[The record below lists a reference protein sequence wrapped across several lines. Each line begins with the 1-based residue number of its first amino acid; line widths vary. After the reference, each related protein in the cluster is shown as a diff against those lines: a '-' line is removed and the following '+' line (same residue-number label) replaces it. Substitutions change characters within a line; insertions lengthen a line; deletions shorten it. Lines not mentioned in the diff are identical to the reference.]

1 MNGDPRT
8 FRSRIGQLPVI
19 GWIGVIVGV
28 AVLSAAGGYWFAR
41 HGGGEAS
48 VMPRQAGSSSVE
60 SGGSDRQILYWYD
73 PMVPNQH
80 FDKPG
85 KSPFMDMQ
93 LVPKYADEGGGT
105 GGIQISP
112 NIVQNLGLRIAPV
125 EVGRFSQ
132 PIEAVG
138 NIGFNQRNVAI
149 VQSRTNGF
157 VSRVYGRAPA
167 DVLRRGAPLV
177 DLLVPEWAG
186 AQAEFLALVRSGDRD
201 LIEAARQRLLLLGM
215 PADLITRI
223 ESSHQQQATITITA
237 PIAGAIES
245 LDVREGMTVS
255 AGATLAKIN
264 GLETVWLEAAI
275 PEAQSGL
282 LALGQSVEARLAAY
296 SGETIQGRVIAILPE
311 TSVETR
317 TTRVRVELPNPN
329 LRLRPGMFAQLR
341 LHAGDDTPRLW
352 VPSVAIIRTGTR
364 NLVIV
369 AADANRFEP
378 TQVQTGT
385 EAGGKTAILSGLK
398 EGQKVVASGQFLIDS
413 EASLRGV
420 LARLNSPDVA
430 TNTAPQDAENTKDR
444 PQDGMAEGAAPSA
457 PSHTMTSSPT
467 TLHEA
472 TGKVESVTDKEIV
485 LSHGPVKSL
494 GWPAMTMPFKLPHP
508 DMART
513 LKPGDTVQFQF
524 RRAED
529 GFAIERLEK
538 RGSEP

>member
-1 MNGDPRT
+1 MNDAPRT
-8 FRSRIGQLPVI
+8 FRSEIKRVPALA
-19 GWIGVIVGV
+19 WVGLIIAV

-41 HGGGEAS
+41 HGRPADLTHSATQESPAA
-48 VMPRQAGSSSVE
+48 AGST
-60 SGGSDRQILYWYD
+60 DRPALYWYD

-93 LVPKYADEGGGT
+93 LVPKYADEGGAS
-105 GGIQISP
+105 GGVQISP
-112 NIVQNLGLRIAPV
+112 NIVQNLGLRIARV
-125 EVGRFSQ
+125 ELGRFSQ
-132 PIEAVG
+132 PIEGVG
-138 NIGFNQRNVAI
+138 NIVFNQRNVAI

-186 AQAEFLALVRSGDRD
+186 AQAEFLALVRSGDHD

-215 PADLITRI
+215 PAELIARI
-223 ESSHQQQATITITA
+223 EASRQQQATVTIST

-245 LDVREGMTVS
+245 LEVREGMTVS
-255 AGATLAKIN
+255 AGVTLAKIN

-275 PEAQSGL
+275 PESQSGL
-282 LALGQSVEARLAAY
+282 VAPGQTVEAQLAAY
-296 SGETIQGRVIAILPE
+296 SGETLKGRVIAILPV

-352 VPSVAIIRTGTR
+352 VPSEAIIRTGTR

-378 TQVQTGT
+378 TEVQIGT
-385 EAGGKTAILSGLK
+385 EAGGKTVILSGLK
-398 EGQKVVASGQFLIDS
+398 EGQNVVASGQFLIDS
-413 EASLRGV
+413 EASLGGV
-420 LARLNSPDVA
+420 LARLNSPDSA
-430 TNTAPQDAENTKDR
+430 NSSDAQNAESAKDHPPQDTMGESTARNA
-444 PQDGMAEGAAPSA
+444 PIGA
-457 PSHTMTSSPT
+457 MNSPET

-472 TGKVESVTDKEIV
+472 TGKIESVNDREVV

-494 GWPAMTMPFKLPHP
+494 GWPARTMPFKLAHP
-508 DMART
+508 DMARA
-513 LKPGDTVQFQF
+513 LKPGDTVHFQF

-538 RGSEP
+538 RGTEP

>member
-1 MNGDPRT
+1 MNDAPRT
-8 FRSRIGQLPVI
+8 FRSQIARVPALA
-19 GWIGVIVGV
+19 WIGLMIAV

-41 HGGGEAS
+41 HGGNQADLMHPATQRAS
-48 VMPRQAGSSSVE
+48 AAAGSS
-60 SGGSDRQILYWYD
+60 DRPALYWYD

-93 LVPKYADEGGGT
+93 LVPKYADEGGAT
-105 GGIQISP
+105 GGVQISP

-125 EVGRFSQ
+125 ELGRLSQ

-138 NIGFNQRNVAI
+138 NIGFNQRNVAV
-149 VQSRTNGF
+149 VQARTSGF

-167 DVLRRGAPLV
+167 DVLRQGAPLV

-186 AQAEFLALVRSGDRD
+186 AQAEFLALVRSGDHD

-215 PADLITRI
+215 PADLIARI
-223 ESSHQQQATITITA
+223 ETRHEQEVTVTITA

-264 GLETVWLEAAI
+264 GLQTVWLEAAI
-275 PEAQSGL
+275 PESQSGL
-282 LALGQSVEARLAAY
+282 VALGQSVEAQLATY
-296 SGETIQGRVIAILPE
+296 SGETVKGRVIAILPE

-317 TTRVRVELPNPN
+317 TTRVRVELPNRN
-329 LRLRPGMFAQLR
+329 LRLRPGMFAQLQ

-352 VPSVAIIRTGTR
+352 VPSEAIIRTGTR

-369 AADANRFEP
+369 AAGANRFEP
-378 TQVQTGT
+378 TQVQIGP
-385 EAGGKTAILSGLK
+385 EAGGKTVILSGLE
-398 EGQKVVASGQFLIDS
+398 EGRKVVTSGQFLIDS

-420 LARLNSPDVA
+420 LARLNSPDSA
-430 TNTAPQDAENTKDR
+430 NSTDAQNAENAKDQ
-444 PQDGMAEGAAPSA
+444 PPGPMDHNAAPTV
-457 PSHTMTSSPT
+457 PSSVMNSPST

-472 TGKVESVTDKEIV
+472 TGKVESITDREVV

-494 GWPAMTMPFKLPHP
+494 GWPAMTMPFKLVHP

-513 LKPGDTVQFQF
+513 LKPGDTVHFQF
-524 RRAED
+524 RRAEA
-529 GFAIERLEK
+529 GFAIERMEK
-538 RGSEP
+538 RGSAP

>member
-1 MNGDPRT
+1 MNDSPRT
-8 FRSRIGQLPVI
+8 FRSQIKRVPALA
-19 GWIGVIVGV
+19 WVGLIIAV

-41 HGGGEAS
+41 RGGGPADLTHS
-48 VMPRQAGSSSVE
+48 ATQGSSAAAGSS
-60 SGGSDRQILYWYD
+60 DRQTLYWYD

-93 LVPKYADEGGGT
+93 LVPKYADEGGA
-105 GGIQISP
+105 GGGVQISP
-112 NIVQNLGLRIAPV
+112 NIVQNLGLRLASV
-125 EVGRFSQ
+125 ELGRFSQ

-149 VQSRTNGF
+149 VQSRTSGF

-215 PADLITRI
+215 PAELIAHI
-223 ESSHQQQATITITA
+223 ETSRQQRSTVTITA

-275 PEAQSGL
+275 PESQSGL
-282 LALGQSVEARLAAY
+282 VTLGQSVEAQLAAY
-296 SGETIQGRVIAILPE
+296 SGETLKGRVIAILPE

-352 VPSVAIIRTGTR
+352 VPSEAIIRTGTR

-369 AADANRFEP
+369 AADTNRFEP
-378 TQVQTGT
+378 TEVQIGP
-385 EAGGKTAILSGLK
+385 EAGGKTVILSGLK
-398 EGQKVVASGQFLIDS
+398 EGQNVVASGQFLIDS

-420 LARLNSPDVA
+420 LARLNSP
-430 TNTAPQDAENTKDR
+430 
-444 PQDGMAEGAAPSA
+444 GAR
-457 PSHTMTSSPT
+457 H
-467 TLHEA
+467 
-472 TGKVESVTDKEIV
+472 D
-485 LSHGPVKSL
+485 
-494 GWPAMTMPFKLPHP
+494 
-508 DMART
+508 
-513 LKPGDTVQFQF
+513 
-524 RRAED
+524 
-529 GFAIERLEK
+529 
-538 RGSEP
+538 

>member
-1 MNGDPRT
+1 MNDAPET
-8 FRSRIGQLPVI
+8 VRSQIKRVPVLA
-19 GWIGVIVGV
+19 WIGLTV
-28 AVLSAAGGYWFAR
+28 AVAVVSAAGGYWFAR
-41 HGGGEAS
+41 RGGPADLTQSATQGSTA
-48 VMPRQAGSSSVE
+48 VAGST
-60 SGGSDRQILYWYD
+60 DRPALYWYD

-93 LVPKYADEGGGT
+93 LMPKYADEGGAS
-105 GGIQISP
+105 GGVQISP
-112 NIVQNLGLRIAPV
+112 NIIQNLGLRLAPV
-125 EVGRFSQ
+125 ELGRFSQ

-138 NIGFNQRNVAI
+138 NIVFNQRNVAI

-157 VSRVYGRAPA
+157 VSRVYDRAPA

-215 PADLITRI
+215 PAELIAHI
-223 ESSHQQQATITITA
+223 ETSRQQQATITITA

-255 AGATLAKIN
+255 AGVTLAKIN

-275 PEAQSGL
+275 PESQSSVV
-282 LALGQSVEARLAAY
+282 ALGQSVEAQLAAY
-296 SGETIQGRVIAILPE
+296 SGETLKGRVIAILPQ
-311 TSVETR
+311 TSLETR

-352 VPSVAIIRTGTR
+352 VPSEAIIRTGTR

-369 AADANRFEP
+369 AADDNRFEP
-378 TQVQTGT
+378 TEVRIGP
-385 EAGGKTAILSGLK
+385 EAGGKTVILSGLK

-420 LARLNSPDVA
+420 LTRLNSPD
-430 TNTAPQDAENTKDR
+430 
-444 PQDGMAEGAAPSA
+444 SA
-457 PSHTMTSSPT
+457 N
-467 TLHEA
+467 
-472 TGKVESVTDKEIV
+472 
-485 LSHGPVKSL
+485 
-494 GWPAMTMPFKLPHP
+494 
-508 DMART
+508 
-513 LKPGDTVQFQF
+513 
-524 RRAED
+524 
-529 GFAIERLEK
+529 
-538 RGSEP
+538 GSGGTEP

>member
-1 MNGDPRT
+1 MNDAPRT
-8 FRSRIGQLPVI
+8 FRSQIQRVPAFA
-19 GWIGVIVGV
+19 WICLGIAV
-28 AVLSAAGGYWFAR
+28 AALSAASGYWFAR
-41 HGGGEAS
+41 HGSVPADPMHPAQSSSAAS
-48 VMPRQAGSSSVE
+48 GSS
-60 SGGSDRQILYWYD
+60 DHAALYWYD

-93 LVPKYADEGGGT
+93 LVPKYADEGGGS
-105 GGIQISP
+105 GGVQISP
-112 NIVQNLGLRIAPV
+112 HIVQNLGLRIAPV
-125 EVGRFSQ
+125 ELGRISQ

-138 NIGFNQRNVAI
+138 NIVFNQRNVAI

-157 VSRVYGRAPA
+157 VSRVYDRAPA

-186 AQAEFLALVRSGDRD
+186 AQSEFLVLVRSGDLD
-201 LIEAARQRLLLLGM
+201 LIEAGRQRLLLLGM
-215 PADLITRI
+215 PAELIAHI
-223 ESSHQQQATITITA
+223 EASRQQQATVTITA

-264 GLETVWLEAAI
+264 GLGTVWLEAAI

-282 LALGQSVEARLAAY
+282 LALGQSVDARLAAY
-296 SGETIQGRVIAILPE
+296 SGEMFKGRVIAVLPE

-317 TTRVRVELPNPN
+317 TTRVRVELANPN
-329 LRLRPGMFAQLR
+329 LRLRPGMFAQLQ
-341 LHAGDDTPRLW
+341 LHAGDDSPRLW
-352 VPSVAIIRTGTR
+352 VPTEAIIRSGTR

-378 TQVQTGT
+378 TEVQIGA
-385 EAGGKTAILSGLK
+385 ESGGKTVILSGLE
-398 EGQKVVASGQFLIDS
+398 EGQNVVASGQFLIDS

-420 LARLNSPDVA
+420 LARLNSRDSTDSA
-430 TNTAPQDAENTKDR
+430 DARGTSGAKGKPQGAMVRN
-444 PQDGMAEGAAPSA
+444 AAHAAPSSA
-457 PSHTMTSSPT
+457 MNSPET

-472 TGKVESVTDKEIV
+472 TGKVESITAREVVI
-485 LSHGPVKSL
+485 SHGPVKSL
-494 GWPAMTMPFKLPHP
+494 GWPAMTMPFKLEDPET
-508 DMART
+508 ARA
-513 LKPGDTVQFQF
+513 LKPGDTVHFQF

-529 GFAIERLEK
+529 GFAIERLDK
-538 RGSEP
+538 QGASHD

>member
-1 MNGDPRT
+1 MNDTPRT
-8 FRSRIGQLPVI
+8 FRTQIRRVPLLA
-19 GWIGVIVGV
+19 WIGLMIAI
-28 AVLSAAGGYWFAR
+28 AVLSAASGYWFAGHR
-41 HGGGEAS
+41 GTADLMRPTAQKS
-48 VMPRQAGSSSVE
+48 SAPPGSS
-60 SGGSDRQILYWYD
+60 DRLALYWHD

-93 LVPKYADEGGGT
+93 LVPKYADEGGAS
-105 GGIQISP
+105 GGVEISP

-125 EVGRFSQ
+125 EIGRRSQ

-138 NIGFNQRNVAI
+138 NIVFNQRNVAI
-149 VQSRTNGF
+149 VQSRTSGF

-186 AQAEFLALVRSGDRD
+186 AQAEFLALVRSGDRE
-201 LIEAARQRLLLLGM
+201 LMEAARQRLLLLGM
-215 PADLITRI
+215 PADLIARI
-223 ESSHQQQATITITA
+223 EASHQPQATITIVA

-245 LDVREGMTVS
+245 LDVREGMTIT

-275 PEAQSGL
+275 PEAQSAL
-282 LALGQSVEARLAAY
+282 VALGQTVEAQLAAY
-296 SGETIQGRVIAILPE
+296 SGETVKGRVIAILPE
-311 TSVETR
+311 TSIETR
-317 TTRVRVELPNPN
+317 TTRVRVELPNPT
-329 LRLRPGMFAQLR
+329 LRLRPGMFAELR

-352 VPSVAIIRTGTR
+352 VPSEAIIRSGTR

-369 AADANRFEP
+369 AAATNRFEP
-378 TQVQTGT
+378 TEVQIGS
-385 EAGGKTAILSGLK
+385 EAGGKTVVLSGLK

-420 LARLNSPDVA
+420 LMRLNSPDA
-430 TNTAPQDAENTKDR
+430 TNNADARDAENATDHPR
-444 PQDGMAEGAAPSA
+444 SAMGENAPAA
-457 PSHTMTSSPT
+457 HDDMNSPAT

-472 TGKVESVTDKEIV
+472 TGKVESITDREVV

-494 GWPAMTMPFKLPHP
+494 GWPAMTMAFKLAHP
-508 DMART
+508 DMARA
-513 LKPGDTVQFQF
+513 LKPGDTVHFEF
-524 RRAED
+524 RPAED
-529 GFAIERLEK
+529 GFSIERLEK
-538 RGSEP
+538 QGTQP

>member
-1 MNGDPRT
+1 MNDAPRT
-8 FRSRIGQLPVI
+8 FRSQIGRVPVI
-19 GWIGVIVGV
+19 AWIGLIIAV
-28 AVLSAAGGYWFAR
+28 AVLSAAGGYWFAGR
-41 HGGGEAS
+41 AGGRSNPMHPMAQNDS
-48 VMPRQAGSSSVE
+48 AAAGSSDHSA
-60 SGGSDRQILYWYD
+60 LYWYD

-93 LVPKYADEGGGT
+93 LVPKYADEGGAS
-105 GGIQISP
+105 GGVQISP

-125 EVGRFSQ
+125 ELGRFSQ
-132 PIEAVG
+132 PIEVVG

-149 VQSRTNGF
+149 VQSRTSGF

-186 AQAEFLALVRSGDRD
+186 AQAEFLALVRNGDRD

-215 PADLITRI
+215 PADLVTHI
-223 ESSHQQQATITITA
+223 EASHQQQATITIAA
-237 PIAGAIES
+237 PIAGALES

-275 PEAQSGL
+275 PEAQSGVV
-282 LALGQSVEARLAAY
+282 ALGQSVEAQLAAY
-296 SGETIQGRVIAILPE
+296 SGETVKGRVIAILPE

-317 TTRVRVELPNPN
+317 TTRVRVELPNPD

-341 LHAGDDTPRLW
+341 LHAGDDRPRLW
-352 VPSVAIIRTGTR
+352 IPSEAIIRTGTR

-378 TQVQTGT
+378 TEVQIGA
-385 EAGGKTAILSGLK
+385 ESGGKTVILSGLK
-398 EGQKVVASGQFLIDS
+398 EGQNVVASGQFLIDS

-420 LARLNSPDVA
+420 LARLNSPDSTNNTDAKVA
-430 TNTAPQDAENTKDR
+430 ESGPDR
-444 PQDGMAEGAAPSA
+444 PQGAMNGDATSTPHPETGSSA
-457 PSHTMTSSPT
+457 T

-472 TGKVESVTDKEIV
+472 TGKVESITDREVV

-494 GWPAMTMPFKLPHP
+494 GWPAMTMPFKLVHA
-508 DMART
+508 DMARMF
-513 LKPGDTVQFQF
+513 KPGDSVHFQF
-524 RRAED
+524 RQTED
-529 GFAIERLEK
+529 GFAIEHLEK
-538 RGSEP
+538 LRSEP

>member
-1 MNGDPRT
+1 MNDVPRT
-8 FRSRIGQLPVI
+8 FRSQIGRVPVLA
-19 GWIGVIVGV
+19 WIGLVIGV

-41 HGGGEAS
+41 QGG
-48 VMPRQAGSSSVE
+48 RQADVVRPEAGSSSAGPG
-60 SGGSDRQILYWYD
+60 SSDRQALYWYD
-73 PMVPNQH
+73 PMLPNQH

-93 LVPKYADEGGGT
+93 LVPKYADEGGA
-105 GGIQISP
+105 GGGVQISP
-112 NIVQNLGLRIAPV
+112 NIVQNLGLRIVPV
-125 EVGRFSQ
+125 ELGRFSQ

-157 VSRVYGRAPA
+157 VSRVYNRAPA

-186 AQAEFLALVRSGDRD
+186 AQAEFLALGRSGDRD

-223 ESSHQQQATITITA
+223 ETSHQQQATITIVA

-245 LDVREGMTVS
+245 LNVREGMTVS
-255 AGATLAKIN
+255 AGATLVRIN

-275 PEAQSGL
+275 PEAQSAVV
-282 LALGQSVEARLAAY
+282 ALGQSVEAQLAAY
-296 SGETIQGRVIAILPE
+296 SGETVKGRVIAILPE

-352 VPSVAIIRTGTR
+352 VPSEAIIRTGTR

-378 TQVQTGT
+378 TEVQIGA
-385 EAGGKTAILSGLK
+385 EAGGKTVILGGLK
-398 EGQKVVASGQFLIDS
+398 DGQDVVASGQFLIDS

-420 LARLNSPDVA
+420 LARLNSPDA
-430 TNTAPQDAENTKDR
+430 MNNTGAKEAENARDL
-444 PQDGMAEGAAPSA
+444 PQGAMGENAAPLAS
-457 PSHTMTSSPT
+457 SKSMSSPAMM
-467 TLHEA
+467 LHEA
-472 TGKVESVTDKEIV
+472 TGKVESITDREIV

-494 GWPAMTMPFKLPHP
+494 GWPAMTMPFKLAQP
-508 DMART
+508 DMARA
-513 LKPGDTVQFQF
+513 LKPGDTVHFQF

-529 GFAIERLEK
+529 GFAIEHLEK
-538 RGSEP
+538 RGTEP

>member
-1 MNGDPRT
+1 MNAAPRT
-8 FRSRIGQLPVI
+8 FRSEIKRVPALV
-19 GWIGVIVGV
+19 WIGLIIAV

-41 HGGGEAS
+41 HGGGPADLTHS
-48 VMPRQAGSSSVE
+48 ATQSSSAAVGSS
-60 SGGSDRQILYWYD
+60 DRPALYWYD

-93 LVPKYADEGGGT
+93 LVPKYADKGGAS
-105 GGIQISP
+105 GGVQISP

-125 EVGRFSQ
+125 ELGRFSQ

-138 NIGFNQRNVAI
+138 NIVFNQRNVAI

-186 AQAEFLALVRSGDRD
+186 AQAEFLALLRSGDRD

-215 PADLITRI
+215 SAELITRI
-223 ESSHQQQATITITA
+223 EASQKQQATITITA

-255 AGATLAKIN
+255 AGATLARIN
-264 GLETVWLEAAI
+264 GLQTVWLEAAI
-275 PEAQSGL
+275 PESQSGL
-282 LALGQSVEARLAAY
+282 VAPGQTVEAQLAAY
-296 SGETIQGRVIAILPE
+296 SGETLKGRVIAILPE

-341 LHAGDDTPRLW
+341 LHAGDGTPRLW
-352 VPSVAIIRTGTR
+352 VPSEAIIRTGTR
-364 NLVIV
+364 NLVVV
-369 AADANRFEP
+369 AADSNRFEP
-378 TQVQTGT
+378 TEVQIGP
-385 EAGGKTAILSGLK
+385 EAGGKTVILSGLK
-398 EGQKVVASGQFLIDS
+398 EGQNVVASGQFLIDS

-420 LARLNSPDVA
+420 LARFNSPDSPNSSDA
-430 TNTAPQDAENTKDR
+430 QNAESAKDHPPQDTMGESTARK
-444 PQDGMAEGAAPSA
+444 G
-457 PSHTMTSSPT
+457 PSH
-467 TLHEA
+467 
-472 TGKVESVTDKEIV
+472 D
-485 LSHGPVKSL
+485 
-494 GWPAMTMPFKLPHP
+494 
-508 DMART
+508 
-513 LKPGDTVQFQF
+513 
-524 RRAED
+524 
-529 GFAIERLEK
+529 
-538 RGSEP
+538 

>member
-1 MNGDPRT
+1 MNDMPRT
-8 FRSRIGQLPVI
+8 FRSQIGRVPVLA
-19 GWIGVIVGV
+19 WIGLIIGV
-28 AVLSAAGGYWFAR
+28 AVVSAAGGYWFAR
-41 HGGGEAS
+41 QGG
-48 VMPRQAGSSSVE
+48 RQADGMRPESGSSSA
-60 SGGSDRQILYWYD
+60 GPGNSDRRALYWYD

-93 LVPKYADEGGGT
+93 LVPKYADEGGAS
-105 GGIQISP
+105 GGVQISP
-112 NIVQNLGLRIAPV
+112 NIVQNLGLRIVPV
-125 EVGRFSQ
+125 ELGRFSQ

-157 VSRVYGRAPA
+157 VSREYNRAPA

-215 PADLITRI
+215 PADMIARI
-223 ESSHQQQATITITA
+223 EASHQQQATITIVA

-275 PEAQSGL
+275 PEAQSAVV
-282 LALGQSVEARLAAY
+282 ALGQSVEAQLAAY
-296 SGETIQGRVIAILPE
+296 SGETVTGRVIAILPE

-352 VPSVAIIRTGTR
+352 VPSEAIIRTGTR

-378 TQVQTGT
+378 TEVQIGA
-385 EAGGKTAILSGLK
+385 EAGGKTVILGGLK
-398 EGQKVVASGQFLIDS
+398 EGQDVVASGQFLIDS

-420 LARLNSPDVA
+420 LARLNSPDGMS
-430 TNTAPQDAENTKDR
+430 NTDAKGAESTKDR
-444 PQDGMAEGAAPSA
+444 PQGAMGENAAPMASSSSMNSPA
-457 PSHTMTSSPT
+457 TM
-467 TLHEA
+467 LHEA
-472 TGKVESVTDKEIV
+472 TGKVESITDREIV

-494 GWPAMTMPFKLPHP
+494 GWPAMTMPFKLTHP
-508 DMART
+508 DMARP
-513 LKPGDTVQFQF
+513 LKPGDTVHFQF

-538 RGSEP
+538 RGTKP

>member
-1 MNGDPRT
+1 MNDVRQTLWSQTKRAPALVWVGLVMAVAALSASGGYWYARRADSRSDPTHPMAQGDP
-8 FRSRIGQLPVI
+8 
-19 GWIGVIVGV
+19 
-28 AVLSAAGGYWFAR
+28 AAGGNSAR
-41 HGGGEAS
+41 
-48 VMPRQAGSSSVE
+48 PP
-60 SGGSDRQILYWYD
+60 LYWYD

-93 LVPKYADEGGGT
+93 LVPKYADEGGVG
-105 GGIQISP
+105 GGIRISP
-112 NIVQNLGLRIAPV
+112 NIVQNLGLRTASV
-125 EVGRFSQ
+125 ELSRFSH

-167 DVLRRGAPLV
+167 DVLHRGAPLV

-186 AQAEFLALVRSGDRD
+186 AQAEFLAIVRSGDRD

-215 PADLITRI
+215 SADLISNI
-223 ESSHQQQATITITA
+223 EASHQQQATITIAA

-245 LDVREGMTVS
+245 LEVREGMTVS

-275 PEAQSGL
+275 PEAQSGAV
-282 LALGQSVEARLAAY
+282 ALGQSVDAQLAAY
-296 SGETIQGRVIAILPE
+296 SGETVKGQVIAILPE

-317 TTRVRVELPNPN
+317 TTRVRVELPNSH
-329 LRLRPGMFAQLR
+329 LRLRPGMFAHLR

-352 VPSVAIIRTGTR
+352 VPSEAIIRTGTR

-369 AADANRFEP
+369 AAEAGRFEP
-378 TQVQTGT
+378 TEVQLGA
-385 EAGGKTAILSGLK
+385 EADGKSVILSGLE

-420 LARLNSPDVA
+420 LTRLNS
-430 TNTAPQDAENTKDR
+430 TEPQEN
-444 PQDGMAEGAAPSA
+444 A
-457 PSHTMTSSPT
+457 
-467 TLHEA
+467 
-472 TGKVESVTDKEIV
+472 
-485 LSHGPVKSL
+485 
-494 GWPAMTMPFKLPHP
+494 
-508 DMART
+508 
-513 LKPGDTVQFQF
+513 
-524 RRAED
+524 
-529 GFAIERLEK
+529 

>member
-1 MNGDPRT
+1 MNDGSGT
-8 FRSRIGQLPVI
+8 FQSQIRRVPVLA
-19 GWIGVIVGV
+19 WIGLIVGV
-28 AVLSAAGGYWFAR
+28 GVLGAAGGYWFAR
-41 HGGGEAS
+41 HGSGQTD
-48 VMPRQAGSSSVE
+48 VMRPATQGNSAGPGSS
-60 SGGSDRQILYWYD
+60 DRPALYWYD

-93 LVPKYADEGGGT
+93 LVPKYADEGGAS
-105 GGIQISP
+105 GGVQISP
-112 NIVQNLGLRIAPV
+112 NIVQNLGLRTAPV
-125 EVGRFSQ
+125 ELGRLSQ

-157 VSRVYGRAPA
+157 VSRVYNRAPA

-186 AQAEFLALVRSGDRD
+186 AQAEFLALLRSGDRD
-201 LIEAARQRLLLLGM
+201 LIEAAHQRLVLLGM

-223 ESSHQQQATITITA
+223 EDSHQQQATITIAA

-255 AGATLAKIN
+255 AGVTLAKIN

-282 LALGQSVEARLAAY
+282 VALGQSVEARLAAY
-296 SGETIQGRVIAILPE
+296 SGETVKGRVIAILPE

-317 TTRVRVELPNPN
+317 TTRVRVDLPNPN
-329 LRLRPGMFAQLR
+329 LRLRPGMFAQLQ

-352 VPSVAIIRTGTR
+352 VPTEAIIRTGTR

-369 AADANRFEP
+369 AAEANRFEP
-378 TQVQTGT
+378 TEVQIGP
-385 EAGGKTAILSGLK
+385 EAGGRTVILAGLK
-398 EGQKVVASGQFLIDS
+398 EGQDVVASGQFLIDS

-420 LARLNSPDVA
+420 LARLNSSDSTNNTDTRDTENMTENRQNAMGVNAA
-430 TNTAPQDAENTKDR
+430 TAGHTEMNSPATA
-444 PQDGMAEGAAPSA
+444 
-457 PSHTMTSSPT
+457 
-467 TLHEA
+467 LHEA
-472 TGKVESVTDKEIV
+472 TGKVESVTDQEIV

-494 GWPAMTMPFKLPHP
+494 GWPPMTMPFKLPHP
-508 DMART
+508 DMARA
-513 LKPGDTVQFQF
+513 LKPGDTVHFQF
-524 RRAED
+524 RKAEG

-538 RGSEP
+538 LRKQP